1 MVSPIYCHLYYP
13 LLQSRTKH
21 LGLMEYLGNF
31 ESWQYAVFTGVFFTS
46 CFLQGVIGFG
56 AGAFGIPIL
65 YFCGFEIDTAIAAIT
80 IASMTQSGI
89 GAWKLSGFISWPATV
104 RPGLIRILFIL
115 PGVLALDYLNHY
127 YESPEES
134 RQLIQQSIGLVLI
147 LIVLTKGLIKLETQ
161 EELPVIWEYIAF
173 SISGVMLGFIGM
185 GGPAVAL
192 WVMCQPWNA
201 KQSRGFLFAMLFY
214 GMIPLAVIL
223 VWQFGATSTVGLILG
238 ILGLPVVF
246 LGTEIGMR
254 VGNKLDRNKLQRY
267 ALVALFLIG
276 LSAIVK
282 PYVMG

>member
-1 MVSPIYCHLYYP
+1 
-13 LLQSRTKH
+13 
-21 LGLMEYLGNF
+21 MEYAGDF
-31 ESWQYAVFTGVFFTS
+31 EVWQYAVFTGVFFTS

-56 AGAFGIPIL
+56 AGAFGIPLL
-65 YFCGFEIDTAIAAIT
+65 YFSGFEIDTAIAAIT

-89 GAWKLSGFISWPATV
+89 GAWKLSDSIVWRATI

-115 PGVLALDYLNHY
+115 PGVLALDYLNNFGD
-127 YESPEES
+127 SPEES
-134 RQLIQQSIGLVLI
+134 RQLIQQSIGVVLI
-147 LIVLTKGLIKLETQ
+147 LIVISRGFIKLESQ

-214 GMIPLAVIL
+214 GMIPLAILL
-223 VWQFGATSTVGLILG
+223 VWKFGATSALGLTLG
-238 ILGLPVVF
+238 VMGLPVVF
-246 LGTEIGMR
+246 LGTALGIR
-254 VGNKLDRNKLQRY
+254 VGNKLERQRLQRY

-276 LSAIVK
+276 ISAILR
-282 PYVMG
+282 PYLMS